1 MNVENIIL
9 NYYNLVCG
17 ICKNHIVDNA
27 VGVTCCNAIY
37 HRSCFKDLDLECSK
51 CNKMYVIQ
59 ENQPVLCSLMVE
71 LTDPLSVVEL
81 YKKIYRSNP
90 NDLYLI
96 DNALF
101 KKQTLSQYCNKFI
114 GYYDYSLFN
123 ADFNVH
129 QLDQK
134 WDEFSYGVL
143 TGYNWEYTFWTGHVL
158 YNYVHNIPT
167 TEEHILLCIFN
178 SDYRKVRKQLDCL
191 ISCIED
197 NIRDKCFI
205 NIDEGIIV
213 LSIPGITKKIC
224 VHIEY
229 LDKPFWYVFS
239 KNYKYIPSYGCL
251 YQKGK
256 LELTVKAM
264 LPVVQLKYETIKVDS
279 LPSLSKPLGYN
290 VNSKSFSKKI
300 NAGVIDKNLLL
311 ENVYCQYGF
320 HIQVGKNIN
329 SIKKDIVN
337 CIIAETE
344 NVLDVFYDE
353 KEGME
358 GISFDLKN
366 NQETFKFS
374 DTIVTAKKVIDFV
387 LKKVYCQPFMML

>member
-9 NYYNLVCG
+9 KYYNVVCG
-17 ICKNHIVDNA
+17 ICGNHIEDSA
-27 VGVTCCNAIY
+27 VGVTCCNTLY
-37 HRSCFKDLDLECSK
+37 HRSCTNNLNMECSK
-51 CNKMYVIQ
+51 CRQMYVIQ

-71 LTDPLSVVEL
+71 LTDPLSVVKL
-81 YKKIYRSNP
+81 YEKIYKHNP

-101 KKQTLSQYCNKFI
+101 KNQTLSQYCNKFI

-123 ADFNVH
+123 TNFNIF

-134 WDEFSYGVL
+134 WDEFSYGIL
-143 TGYNWEYTFWTGHVL
+143 TGYDWKYTYWTGHAV
-158 YNYVHNIPT
+158 YSYIHGIST

-178 SDYRKVRKQLDCL
+178 SDYRKVREQLNCL
-191 ISCIED
+191 VSCIEN

-205 NIDEGIIV
+205 NIDEGTII

-224 VHIEY
+224 LHIEY

-239 KNYKYIPSYGCL
+239 KNHKYIPSYGCL
-251 YQKGK
+251 YQKSK
-256 LELTVKAM
+256 LVLTIKAM
-264 LPVVQLKYETIKVDS
+264 LKKYESFKVDD
-279 LPSLSKPLGYN
+279 LQSLSKPLGYN

-320 HIQVGKNIN
+320 HIKIGKNIN
-329 SIKKDIVN
+329 SIKRDLVN
-337 CIIAETE
+337 CIIAETK
-344 NVLDVFYDE
+344 NVLDVFYYE

-358 GISFDLKN
+358 GVSFDLVN

-374 DTIVTAKKVIDFV
+374 DTIITAKKVIDFV
-387 LKKVYCQPFMML
+387 LKKVYRQPFMML

>member
-9 NYYNLVCG
+9 KYYNVVCG
-17 ICKNHIVDNA
+17 ICGTSITDDA
-27 VGVTCCNAIY
+27 IGVTCCNVLY
-37 HRSCFKDLDLECSK
+37 HRSCVKNLDLECSK
-51 CNKMYVIQ
+51 CQKMYVIQ

-71 LTDPLSVVEL
+71 LTNPLSVVKL
-81 YKKIYRSNP
+81 YEKIYKHNP

-123 ADFNVH
+123 TNFNIH

-134 WDEFSYGVL
+134 WDEFSYGIL
-143 TGYNWEYTFWTGHVL
+143 TGYDWKYTFWTGSTL
-158 YNYVHNIPT
+158 YGNIHNIPT
-167 TEEHILLCIFN
+167 TEEHILLCIFS
-178 SDYRKVRKQLDCL
+178 SDYRKVRKQLECL

-197 NIRDKCFI
+197 NIRDTCFI
-205 NIDEGIIV
+205 NIEEGIIIV
-213 LSIPGITKKIC
+213 SIPGITKKIC

-239 KNYKYIPSYGCL
+239 KNHKYIPSYGCL
-251 YQKGK
+251 YQKGRVN
-256 LELTVKAM
+256 LTVKAM
-264 LPVVQLKYETIKVDS
+264 LKKYETIKVGD
-279 LPSLSKPLGYN
+279 LQSLSKPLGYK
-290 VNSKSFSKKI
+290 VDSKSFSKKI
-300 NAGVIDKNLLL
+300 NAGVIDKKILL

-320 HIQVGKNIN
+320 HIKTGKNIN
-329 SIKKDIVN
+329 SIKKDLIN
-337 CIIAETE
+337 CIIEETK

-353 KEGME
+353 KEDME
-358 GISFDLKN
+358 GVSFDLKN
-366 NQETFKFS
+366 NQESLKFS
-374 DTIVTAKKVIDFV
+374 DTIITAKKVIDFV